1 MYEFFPSI
9 LVSFFFPVNESIWEH
24 MKILF
29 TTTLVYGIYDY
40 LLLKVNN
47 IRFNNFS
54 FSLFFSSFISIPI
67 FLIIYMPIYYLIG
80 EVLIVTLIIMLVTYG
95 ICQFISYKILSS
107 KQYLY
112 LNYFS
117 VPLIIFMYVMF
128 IIFTYNPPKMPLFY
142 DMMNEN
148 YGIKESID

>member
-1 MYEFFPSI
+1 
-9 LVSFFFPVNESIWEH
+9 
-24 MKILF
+24 MKTLF